1 MAAEQLSDQQQRDLH
16 ELLLRRY
23 RLLTQMLR
31 NELHTDGSDAVQA
44 TAASDADWTTADV
57 DADLAL
63 TRVERDQNELN
74 AVSRALARIDRD
86 EYGKCESCGAAIGY
100 ARLLAHPSAT
110 RCLACQA
117 QQETA
122 SKIAS
127 QRSRA

>member
-1 MAAEQLSDQQQRDLH
+1 MGAELLSDQQQRDLH

-23 RLLTQMLR
+23 RLLTQILR
-31 NELHTDGSDAVQA
+31 NELHVDGSDAVQA
-44 TAASDADWTTADV
+44 TATSDADWATAEV

-86 EYGKCESCGAAIGY
+86 EYGICESCGAAIGY
-100 ARLLAHPSAT
+100 PRLLAHPSAT
-110 RCLACQA
+110 RCLVCQE

-122 SKIAS
+122 SKFAPL
-127 QRSRA
+127 